1 LIVCIFLIF
10 ASSACAE
17 VRIIAHPAVSPDT
30 IKKADAVM
38 IFLGKK
44 TVWDNGEKI
53 VPVILRSGASHEAFL
68 KDVVEK
74 TSAQFSTYWKQYAF
88 WGKGKEPK
96 SFDSEADLVK
106 YVSET
111 KWAVGYADDAALSSS
126 VKVLIIE

>member
-1 LIVCIFLIF
+1 
-10 ASSACAE
+10 
-17 VRIIAHPAVSPDT
+17 
-30 IKKADAVM
+30 M

-96 SFDSEADLVK
+96 SFDSESDLVK

-111 KWAVGYADDAALSSS
+111 KGAVGYADDAALSSS